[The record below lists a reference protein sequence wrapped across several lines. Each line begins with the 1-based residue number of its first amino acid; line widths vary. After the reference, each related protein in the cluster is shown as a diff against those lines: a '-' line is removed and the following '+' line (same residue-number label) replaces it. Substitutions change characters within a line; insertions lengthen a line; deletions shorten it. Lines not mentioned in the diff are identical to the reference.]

1 MEHGVDRKEQ
11 LVEVWYIRS
20 AVGTSGV
27 AVGEAEADGE
37 SVVAARGIIVGA
49 GVI

>member
-20 AVGTSGV
+20 EVGTSGV
-27 AVGEAEADGE
+27 AVGEVGEADGE
-37 SVVAARGIIVGA
+37 SVVAAR
-49 GVI
+49 

>member
-1 MEHGVDRKEQ
+1 MKHGVDRKEQ

-27 AVGEAEADGE
+27 AVGEADGA